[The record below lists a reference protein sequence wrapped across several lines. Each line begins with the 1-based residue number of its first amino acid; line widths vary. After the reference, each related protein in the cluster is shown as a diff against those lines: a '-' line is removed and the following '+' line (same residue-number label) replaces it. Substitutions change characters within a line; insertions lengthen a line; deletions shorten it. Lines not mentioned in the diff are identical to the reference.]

1 MQDQRD
7 GSEQFSPTRELME
20 SFDMS
25 HPIDQIDNSATMPL
39 QMEHDGQMRPDRSQS
54 DGPLENWESQA
65 GQVLPNSLIANQR
78 GPVTLLR
85 LSRPAKRNALDDA
98 TIAGIEAFFSDPPEE
113 TRAIILHAEG
123 KHFSAGVDLSSVTD
137 TRAPTSVRRSRS
149 WYRAFDRTALGMAMC
164 RSSPYCTAPSSV
176 AAWSLPLLH
185 ISGWPN
191 AARTTLCQRPRA
203 AYSLAAVVPCAY
215 HA

>member
-7 GSEQFSPTRELME
+7 GSEQFSPTRELMK

-25 HPIDQIDNSATMPL
+25 HPIDQIDNSRTRPL

-54 DGPLENWESQA
+54 DAPLENWEGQA

-113 TRAIILHAEG
+113 TRAIILHAG
-123 KHFSAGVDLSSVTD
+123 
-137 TRAPTSVRRSRS
+137 
-149 WYRAFDRTALGMAMC
+149 
-164 RSSPYCTAPSSV
+164 
-176 AAWSLPLLH
+176 
-185 ISGWPN
+185 
-191 AARTTLCQRPRA
+191 
-203 AYSLAAVVPCAY
+203 
-215 HA
+215 